1 MANPFNENSFHQLPL
16 VVILRGFDL
25 EQACAIVRACQAGG
39 LTTLE
44 ITMNSQA
51 PETQIQEAIQVS
63 GGRMNIGAGTVTSPS
78 KLESALGAGASFI
91 VTPTL
96 DSSLVSTCRTERVP
110 IFPGAWTP
118 TEIHQAWDAGAHMVK
133 VFPSHIHGPKYIKA
147 LRGPFPDIPLMPT
160 GGVNLDTIG
169 DYLKAGASG
178 FGIGSPVL
186 NPERIRAKD
195 WAWLTDQVERFREI
209 YSDF

>member
-1 MANPFNENSFHQLPL
+1 
-16 VVILRGFDL
+16 
-25 EQACAIVRACQAGG
+25 
-39 LTTLE
+39 
-44 ITMNSQA
+44 
-51 PETQIQEAIQVS
+51 
-63 GGRMNIGAGTVTSPS
+63 
-78 KLESALGAGASFI
+78 
-91 VTPTL
+91 
-96 DSSLVSTCRTERVP
+96 
-110 IFPGAWTP
+110 
-118 TEIHQAWDAGAHMVK
+118 MVK